1 MVFVDEQEARLRL
14 EASISGLAERAPA
27 FSARRVVTRTQRQTF
42 LAAAGLILVGLLV
55 SPTNATIG
63 LIGVVTFFYLAA
75 TCFRVYLFGRST
87 DPDLVEHVSDEEA
100 RSLPSADLPVY
111 TVLIPAYREPEVIG
125 DLLKHMRAVE
135 YPRDRLDIKLLIE
148 ADDSA
153 TIAAIRGA
161 DPGDEFELV
170 LVPPSEP
177 RTKPK
182 ALNYGLSLARG
193 EIVTIFDAEDQPEP
207 LQMRRAVVALGRHG
221 PDLAGVQAKLSYA
234 NPDQNIIT
242 KWFTI
247 EYGMWFSLLLPGLA
261 AGNAPIPLGGTSNH
275 FRREALERIGAWD
288 PYNVTEDADLGI
300 RLFREH
306 YSVRILESTTLEEAN
321 SDFINWV
328 RQRSRWYKGYL
339 QTLLI
344 HLRSPL
350 ALYRDVGLLG
360 MTQLVLFVGG
370 TPLLAVLNPVFWAM
384 TGVWFV
390 AHPAVI
396 QALFPAPLFYAGL
409 LCWSVGNFLIAYLT
423 VVSCRLTRRPELF
436 WAALLVPVYWVMMA
450 IAGVKAVWQL
460 LVAPAFWEKTVHG
473 LHRRP
478 EQPAVAEPSPA
489 V

>member
-1 MVFVDEQEARLRL
+1 MAVGQQEARLRL
-14 EASISGLAERAPA
+14 EASISGLAERAPD
-27 FSARRVVTRTQRQTF
+27 FSARRVVTRGQRQVF
-42 LAAAGLILVGLLV
+42 LAAAGLTLVGVLLA
-55 SPTNATIG
+55 PINATIG
-63 LIGVVTFFYLAA
+63 LIGVVTFFYLGA
-75 TCFRVYLFGRST
+75 TCFRVFLFARST
-87 DPDLVEHVSDEEA
+87 NPGLVERVTDEEA
-100 RSLPSADLPVY
+100 RAVPDGDLPIY
-111 TVLIPAYREPEVIG
+111 TILIPAYREPEVIG
-125 DLLKHMRAVE
+125 DLLEHMRALE
-135 YPRDRLDIKLLIE
+135 YPPERLDIKLLIE
-148 ADDSA
+148 ADDSE
-153 TIAAIRGA
+153 TIRAIQSA

-193 EIVTIFDAEDQPEP
+193 DVVTIFDAEDQPEP
-207 LQMRRAVVALGRHG
+207 LQLRRAVVALGRHG

-247 EYGMWFSLLLPGLA
+247 EYAMWFSLLLPGLA
-261 AGNAPIPLGGTSNH
+261 AGDAPIPLGGTSNH

-344 HLRSPL
+344 HLRRPRE
-350 ALYRDVGLLG
+350 LYQEVGLLG
-360 MTQLVLFVGG
+360 LIQLVLFVGG
-370 TPLLAVLNPVFWAM
+370 TPLLAVLNPVFWTM
-384 TGVWFV
+384 TAVWFI
-390 AHPAVI
+390 AHPAII

-409 LCWSVGNFLIAYLT
+409 LCWSVGNFLIGYLT
-423 VVSCRLTRRPELF
+423 VVSCRLTERPELF

-450 IAGVKAVWQL
+450 IAGIKAVWQL
-460 LVAPAFWEKTVHG
+460 VVAPAFWEKTVHG
-473 LHRRP
+473 LHRR
-478 EQPAVAEPSPA
+478 AEPQPVVGTSPA
-489 V
+489 A